1 MPLQTLELVINKNM
15 KTKILILFMLS
26 IVSFSCKK
34 EIIFKGNLYFKLIN
48 LTSPSGLT
56 DEQALHIEQMI
67 NSMSSDEKNKELV
80 DYYKK
85 VIKHD
90 LLKNPYLQLE
100 TEEGIK
106 KVYLNSKEYEKIKD
120 FKLLELQ
127 EKSKKVT
134 IELNAKELE
143 KHLFYSEE
151 IISIQEVDGK
161 TPWQK

>member
-1 MPLQTLELVINKNM
+1 MRSTLLFFL
-15 KTKILILFMLS
+15 TILL
-26 IVSFSCKK
+26 FSCKQS
-34 EIIFKGNLYFKLIN
+34 ENLKGNLYFKLIN

-67 NSMSSDEKNKELV
+67 NSMSSDEKNKELI
-80 DYYKK
+80 DYYKN
-85 VIKHD
+85 VIKHN

-143 KHLFYSEE
+143 KDLFYSEE
-151 IISIQEVDGK
+151 IILIQEVDGK

>member
-1 MPLQTLELVINKNM
+1 MQHQTLELVINKNM

-26 IVSFSCKK
+26 MVSFSCKK
-34 EIIFKGNLYFKLIN
+34 EIIIKGDLYFKLID

-56 DEQALHIEQMI
+56 DEQALNIENII

-100 TEEGIK
+100 TEDGIK
-106 KVYLNSKEYEKIKD
+106 KVYLNSKEYDKIKH
-120 FKLLELQ
+120 FKLSELQ

-143 KHLFYSEE
+143 KDLFYSEE
-151 IISIQEVDGK
+151 IILIQEVDGK

>member
-1 MPLQTLELVINKNM
+1 MKSTLLFFL
-15 KTKILILFMLS
+15 TILL
-26 IVSFSCKK
+26 FSCKQS
-34 EIIFKGNLYFKLIN
+34 ENLKGNLYFKLIN

-56 DEQALHIEQMI
+56 DEQALNIENII

-100 TEEGIK
+100 TEDGIK
-106 KVYLNSKEYEKIKD
+106 KVYLNSKEYDKIKH
-120 FKLLELQ
+120 FKLSDLQ

-143 KHLFYSEE
+143 KDLFYSED
-151 IISIQEVDGK
+151 IISIQEVEGK
-161 TPWQK
+161 TPWKK

>member
-1 MPLQTLELVINKNM
+1 MRSTLLFFL
-15 KTKILILFMLS
+15 TILL
-26 IVSFSCKK
+26 FSCKQS
-34 EIIFKGNLYFKLIN
+34 ENLKGNLYFKLIN
-48 LTSPSGLT
+48 LTSPSGLK
-56 DEQALHIEQMI
+56 DEQALHIEKMI

-143 KHLFYSEE
+143 KDLFYSEE
-151 IISIQEVDGK
+151 IILIQEVDGK

>member
-1 MPLQTLELVINKNM
+1 MRSTLLFFL
-15 KTKILILFMLS
+15 TILL
-26 IVSFSCKK
+26 FSCKQS
-34 EIIFKGNLYFKLIN
+34 ENLKGNLYFKLIN
-48 LTSPSGLT
+48 LTLPSGLT

-127 EKSKKVT
+127 EKSKKVI

-143 KHLFYSEE
+143 NDLFYSEE
-151 IISIQEVDGK
+151 IILIQEVDGK
-161 TPWQK
+161 TPWKK

>member
-1 MPLQTLELVINKNM
+1 M
-15 KTKILILFMLS
+15 KT
-26 IVSFSCKK
+26 
-34 EIIFKGNLYFKLIN
+34 EYYWTYN
-48 LTSPSGLT
+48 
-56 DEQALHIEQMI
+56 
-67 NSMSSDEKNKELV
+67 ELV

-143 KHLFYSEE
+143 KDLFYSEE
-151 IISIQEVDGK
+151 IILIQEVDGK

>member
-1 MPLQTLELVINKNM
+1 MKKWISFILLICFSISCNNKEN
-15 KTKILILFMLS
+15 L
-26 IVSFSCKK
+26 
-34 EIIFKGNLYFKLIN
+34 KGDLYFKHID
-48 LTSPSGLT
+48 LTSPIGLT
-56 DEQALHIEQMI
+56 DEQALNTEKII
-67 NSMSSDEKNKELV
+67 NSMVSDEKNKEFV
-80 DYYKK
+80 DYYKN

-100 TEEGIK
+100 TKDGIK
-106 KVYLNSKEYEKIKD
+106 KVYLNFKEYDKIKH
-120 FKLLELQ
+120 FKLSDLQ

-143 KHLFYSEE
+143 KNLFYSEE

>member
-1 MPLQTLELVINKNM
+1 MRSTLLFFL
-15 KTKILILFMLS
+15 TILL
-26 IVSFSCKK
+26 FSCKQS
-34 EIIFKGNLYFKLIN
+34 ENLKGNLYFKLIN

-56 DEQALHIEQMI
+56 DEQALHVEKMI
-67 NSMSSDEKNKELV
+67 NSMSSDEKKKEWV

-143 KHLFYSEE
+143 KDLFYSEE
-151 IISIQEVDGK
+151 IILIQEVDGK

>member
-1 MPLQTLELVINKNM
+1 MKSTLLFFL
-15 KTKILILFMLS
+15 TILL
-26 IVSFSCKK
+26 FSCKQS
-34 EIIFKGNLYFKLIN
+34 ENLKGNLYFKLIN

-56 DEQALHIEQMI
+56 DEQALNIENII

-85 VIKHD
+85 VIKHN

-100 TEEGIK
+100 TEDGVK
-106 KVYLNSKEYEKIKD
+106 KVYLNSKEYEKIKHL
-120 FKLLELQ
+120 KLSDLQ

-143 KHLFYSEE
+143 KDLFYSED

>member
-1 MPLQTLELVINKNM
+1 MKSTLLFFL
-15 KTKILILFMLS
+15 TILL
-26 IVSFSCKK
+26 FSCKQS
-34 EIIFKGNLYFKLIN
+34 ENLKGNLYFKLIN

-56 DEQALHIEQMI
+56 DEQALNIENII

-85 VIKHD
+85 AIKHD

-100 TEEGIK
+100 TEDGIK
-106 KVYLNSKEYEKIKD
+106 KVYLSFKEYDKIKH
-120 FKLLELQ
+120 FKLSELQ
-127 EKSKKVT
+127 EKSKKIVV
-134 IELNAKELE
+134 ELNANELE
-143 KHLFYSEE
+143 KDLFYSEE

>member
-1 MPLQTLELVINKNM
+1 MKSTLLFFL
-15 KTKILILFMLS
+15 TILL
-26 IVSFSCKK
+26 FSCKQS
-34 EIIFKGNLYFKLIN
+34 ENLKGNLYFKLIN

-56 DEQALHIEQMI
+56 DEQALNIENII

-143 KHLFYSEE
+143 KDLFYSEE
-151 IISIQEVDGK
+151 IILIQEVDGK